1 MTFCALSSAKG
12 MDIKMKL
19 LAKVSA
25 FEECENIKTILLSQK
40 ITYRI
45 EVRNKNNMF
54 KFVTLLFIT
63 GSGDFG
69 FRENEGKMYYIFVEN
84 KDYQKAT
91 KALRQYSTPDS

>member
-1 MTFCALSSAKG
+1 
-12 MDIKMKL
+12 MKL
-19 LAKVSA
+19 LAKTSNPV
-25 FEECENIKTILLSQK
+25 ECENIKTILSSQK

-45 EVRNKNNMF
+45 DVRKNNMF

-69 FRENEGKMYYIFVEN
+69 FRENEGKKYYIFVGN

-91 KALRQYSTPDS
+91 EALRQYSKQVNV

>member
-1 MTFCALSSAKG
+1 
-12 MDIKMKL
+12 MKL

-54 KFVTLLFIT
+54 KFVTFINV
-63 GSGDFG
+63 
-69 FRENEGKMYYIFVEN
+69 R
-84 KDYQKAT
+84 
-91 KALRQYSTPDS
+91 

>member
-1 MTFCALSSAKG
+1 M
-12 MDIKMKL
+12 
-19 LAKVSA
+19 
-25 FEECENIKTILLSQK
+25 ECENIKTILSSQK

-45 EVRNKNNMF
+45 DVRKKNNMF

-69 FRENEGKMYYIFVEN
+69 FRENEGKKYYIFVGN

-91 KALRQYSTPDS
+91 EALRQYSKQVNV

>member
-1 MTFCALSSAKG
+1 
-12 MDIKMKL
+12 MKL

-69 FRENEGKMYYIFVEN
+69 FRENEGKKYYIFVKN

-91 KALRQYSTPDS
+91 KALREYSKQVNV

>member
-1 MTFCALSSAKG
+1 
-12 MDIKMKL
+12 MKL

-25 FEECENIKTILLSQK
+25 FEECENIKTILSSQK

-45 EVRNKNNMF
+45 DVRNKNNMF

-69 FRENEGKMYYIFVEN
+69 FRENEGKKYYIFVEN

-91 KALRQYSTPDS
+91 KSVKAI

>member
-1 MTFCALSSAKG
+1 
-12 MDIKMKL
+12 MKL
-19 LAKVSA
+19 LAKTSNPV
-25 FEECENIKTILLSQK
+25 ECENIKTILSSQK

-45 EVRNKNNMF
+45 DVRNKNKMF

-69 FRENEGKMYYIFVEN
+69 FRENEGKKYYIFVGN

-91 KALRQYSTPDS
+91 EALRQYSKQVNV

>member
-1 MTFCALSSAKG
+1 
-12 MDIKMKL
+12 MKL

-25 FEECENIKTILLSQK
+25 FEECENIKTILSSQK

-45 EVRNKNNMF
+45 DVRNKNNMF

-69 FRENEGKMYYIFVEN
+69 FRENEGKKYYIFGEN

-91 KALRQYSTPDS
+91 KALRQYSKQVNV

>member
-1 MTFCALSSAKG
+1 
-12 MDIKMKL
+12 MKL
-19 LAKVSA
+19 LAKTSNPV
-25 FEECENIKTILLSQK
+25 ECENIKTILSSQK

-45 EVRNKNNMF
+45 DVRNTNNMF

-69 FRENEGKMYYIFVEN
+69 FRENEGKKYYIFVGN

-91 KALRQYSTPDS
+91 EALRQYSKQVNV

>member
-1 MTFCALSSAKG
+1 
-12 MDIKMKL
+12 MKL

-63 GSGDFG
+63 CI
-69 FRENEGKMYYIFVEN
+69 FRKNR
-84 KDYQKAT
+84 
-91 KALRQYSTPDS
+91 ALAPHERSAVPLGTDHCPVG

>member
-1 MTFCALSSAKG
+1 
-12 MDIKMKL
+12 MKL
-19 LAKVSA
+19 LAKTSNPV
-25 FEECENIKTILLSQK
+25 ECENIKTILSSQK

-45 EVRNKNNMF
+45 EVRNNMF

-69 FRENEGKMYYIFVEN
+69 FRENEGKKYYIFVEN

-91 KALRQYSTPDS
+91 KALRQYSKQVNV

>member
-1 MTFCALSSAKG
+1 
-12 MDIKMKL
+12 MKL
-19 LAKVSA
+19 LAKTSNPV
-25 FEECENIKTILLSQK
+25 ECENIKIILSSQK

-45 EVRNKNNMF
+45 DVRNKNNMF

-69 FRENEGKMYYIFVEN
+69 FRENEGKKYYIFVGN

-91 KALRQYSTPDS
+91 EALRQYSKQVNV

>member
-1 MTFCALSSAKG
+1 MLICEDG
-12 MDIKMKL
+12 EKMKL

-40 ITYRI
+40 ITYQI

-69 FRENEGKMYYIFVEN
+69 FRENEGKKYYIFVEN

-91 KALRQYSTPDS
+91 EALRQYSKQVNV

>member
-1 MTFCALSSAKG
+1 MLICEDG
-12 MDIKMKL
+12 EKMKL

-40 ITYRI
+40 ITYQI

-69 FRENEGKMYYIFVEN
+69 FRENEGKKYYIFVEN
-84 KDYQKAT
+84 KEYQKAT
-91 KALRQYSTPDS
+91 EALRQYSKQVNV

>member
-54 KFVTLLFIT
+54 KILRIKLKLNQILEIKIIFYSNNYLRLDIT
-63 GSGDFG
+63 
-69 FRENEGKMYYIFVEN
+69 
-84 KDYQKAT
+84 
-91 KALRQYSTPDS
+91 

>member
-1 MTFCALSSAKG
+1 
-12 MDIKMKL
+12 MKL
-19 LAKVSA
+19 LAKTSNPV
-25 FEECENIKTILLSQK
+25 ECENIKTILSSQK

-45 EVRNKNNMF
+45 DVRIKNNMF

-69 FRENEGKMYYIFVEN
+69 FRENEGKKYYIFVGN

-91 KALRQYSTPDS
+91 EALRQYSKQVNV

>member
-1 MTFCALSSAKG
+1 
-12 MDIKMKL
+12 MKL
-19 LAKVSA
+19 LEKTSNPLQ
-25 FEECENIKTILLSQK
+25 CENIKTILSSQK

-45 EVRNKNNMF
+45 DVRNKNNMF

-69 FRENEGKMYYIFVEN
+69 FRENEGKKYYIFVGN

-91 KALRQYSTPDS
+91 EALRQYSKQVNV

>member
-1 MTFCALSSAKG
+1 
-12 MDIKMKL
+12 MKL

-25 FEECENIKTILLSQK
+25 FEECENIKTILSSQK
-40 ITYRI
+40 ITSRI
-45 EVRNKNNMF
+45 DVRNKNNMF

-69 FRENEGKMYYIFVEN
+69 FRENEGKKYYIFVEN

-91 KALRQYSTPDS
+91 KALRQYSKQVNV